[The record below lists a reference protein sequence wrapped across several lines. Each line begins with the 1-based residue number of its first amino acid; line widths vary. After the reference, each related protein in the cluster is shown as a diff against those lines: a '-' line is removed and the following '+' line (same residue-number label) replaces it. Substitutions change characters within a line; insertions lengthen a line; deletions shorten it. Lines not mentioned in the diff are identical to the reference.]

1 MMNPK
6 AIIEEI
12 LDTAQKLSLEK
23 DRIKGIF
30 QKSGIT
36 LDGGM
41 KVSAIAGDPLAAL
54 KTLMDNLAEMAVVKI
69 SAKQIIRKAGLS
81 I

>member
-1 MMNPK
+1 MNPK

-23 DRIKGIF
+23 DRIRAIF
-30 QKSGIT
+30 QKSGVT

-41 KVSAIAGDPLAAL
+41 KVSAIAGDPMAVL

-69 SAKQIIRKAGLS
+69 SAKQIIRKVG
-81 I
+81 INI

>member
-1 MMNPK
+1 MNPK

-30 QKSGIT
+30 QKSGVA
-36 LDGGM
+36 LDGNM
-41 KVSAIAGDPLAAL
+41 KVASISGDPLAVL

>member
-1 MMNPK
+1 MNPK

-30 QKSGIT
+30 QKSGVT
-36 LDGGM
+36 LDGNM
-41 KVSAIAGDPLAAL
+41 KVSAIAGDPLAVL
-54 KTLMDNLAEMAVVKI
+54 KSLMDNLAEMAVVKI

-81 I
+81 L